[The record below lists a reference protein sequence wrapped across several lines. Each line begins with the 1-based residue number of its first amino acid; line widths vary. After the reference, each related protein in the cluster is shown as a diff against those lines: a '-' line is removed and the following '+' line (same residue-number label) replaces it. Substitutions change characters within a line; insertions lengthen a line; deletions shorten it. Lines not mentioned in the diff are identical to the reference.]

1 MEEFIIPSFL
11 EGESAEQILE
21 RMLSRLPEDLD
32 VSEGNHIYNLLMPT
46 AVEKERFVCF
56 ILQEAIKLIF
66 PKYCGGYDQIVD
78 YHAQTC
84 GLRRKAPFYATAA
97 VTVTGEPGT
106 VLPVGMRVSTA
117 SVNETP
123 AVDFANL
130 EEAVIS
136 EDETCV
142 ITVQSI
148 EPGIIGNVAAGAILF
163 SDGSVDGIAAVTNK
177 EAAQGGVEEESTES
191 LIQRIAEYEANQ
203 GLSFIGCKADYKR
216 WAEEVDG
223 AGSAVVIPPK
233 DDSGVIRIILTDY
246 AGSPATES
254 LCRAVYEHI
263 MQTENPNDRKAT
275 INAKLVVLPPE
286 LVPVAI
292 AAEVELGRD
301 YTVDMI
307 KTAFLNNLQAYLKE
321 VPGDGEFRYSK
332 AYSVLSH
339 TEGVEDIG
347 AFTMNE
353 AMENIPVQQNE
364 FPSVT
369 AESVQLVAVTVG

>member
-1 MEEFIIPSFL
+1 MEEFVVPSFL
-11 EGESAEQILE
+11 KGESAEEILE
-21 RMLSRLPEDLD
+21 RMLERLPEDLD

-46 AVEKERFVCF
+46 AVEKERFVGF

-66 PKYCGGYDQIVD
+66 PKYCSGYDQIVD
-78 YHAQTC
+78 YHAATC
-84 GLRRKAPFYATAA
+84 GMRRKSPFYATAA

-106 VLPVGMRVSTA
+106 VVPIGMQVATA
-117 SVNETP
+117 SVNEEPSIYFETT
-123 AVDFANL
+123 
-130 EEAVIS
+130 EEAVID
-136 EDETCV
+136 EDGSCIVTA
-142 ITVQSI
+142 QSL
-148 EPGIIGNVAAGAILF
+148 EPGMIGNVAAGAISF
-163 SDGSVDGIAAVTNK
+163 SDGSVDGISSVINK
-177 EAAQGGVEEESTES
+177 EAARGGVEEEATES
-191 LIQRIAEYEANQ
+191 LIQRIVEYEANQ
-203 GLSFIGCKADYKR
+203 GFSFVGCKADYKR

-223 AGSAVVIPPK
+223 AGTAVVIPPK
-233 DDSGVIRIILTDY
+233 DDSGVIQIILTDY

-254 LCRAVYEHI
+254 LCSAVYEHI

-307 KTAFLNNLQAYLKE
+307 KTAFLANLQTYLKE

-332 AYSVLSH
+332 AYSILSH

-353 AMENIPVQQNE
+353 AMENIPVQQDE